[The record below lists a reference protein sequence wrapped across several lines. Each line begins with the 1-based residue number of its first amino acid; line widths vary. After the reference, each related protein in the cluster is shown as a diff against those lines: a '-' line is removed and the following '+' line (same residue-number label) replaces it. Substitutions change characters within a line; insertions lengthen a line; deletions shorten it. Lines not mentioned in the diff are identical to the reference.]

1 MTRVLVARMDNAGD
15 VLLAG
20 PAVRAVAA
28 ATGPVTLL
36 CGRRGRA
43 AAELL
48 PGVGEIVEWTAPW
61 IDPDPGRLSATDAL
75 ALVALLRRRFAEA
88 IVLTSYHQSPLPLA
102 LLLRMAD
109 VPSIAAVCEDY
120 PGSLLDVRQPPDDD
134 LHEVE
139 RSLRLVAA
147 AGYGLPLGDDASLR
161 VLRRGRLPEGLEPPY
176 VVLHPGASVPA
187 RTWRPA
193 RWAELAAGLAG
204 RGRRVVVTGASQE
217 RQLTAAVAAAAP
229 EPATDL
235 AGRTTLADLAEVLA
249 AADAVV
255 TGNTGPA
262 HLAAAVGAPVVSV
275 YAPTVPAHR
284 WRPWRVPH
292 VLLGDQEIACAGCR
306 ARECPVVGHPC
317 LADVPAERVLAA
329 VEQLSLERAMEPV
342 QAVAG

>member
-1 MTRVLVARMDNAGD
+1 MSRVLVARMDNAGD

-36 CGRRGRA
+36 CGARGRA

-61 IDPDPGRLSATDAL
+61 IDPEPGRLAATDAL

-120 PGSLLDVRQPPDDD
+120 PGSLLDVRQRPDDG

-139 RSLRLVAA
+139 RSLRLVGE
-147 AGYGLPLGDDASLR
+147 AGYALPHGDDGRLR
-161 VLRRGRLPEGLEPPY
+161 VLRRGRLPEALEPPY

-187 RTWRPA
+187 RTWRPE
-193 RWAELAAGLAG
+193 RWGELAAGLAA
-204 RGRRVVVTGASQE
+204 RGRRIVVTGARSE
-217 RQLTAAVAAAAP
+217 RDLTAAVAAAA
-229 EPATDL
+229 AAGAADL
-235 AGRTTLADLAEVLA
+235 GGRTSLADLAEVLA

-262 HLAAAVGAPVVSV
+262 HLAAAVGAPVVSL

-292 VLLGDQEIACAGCR
+292 ILLGDQEIACAGCR
-306 ARECPVVGHPC
+306 ARTCPVAGHPC
-317 LADVPAERVLAA
+317 LESVTTGEALDAVDALAGTR
-329 VEQLSLERAMEPV
+329 LE
-342 QAVAG
+342 VAAG